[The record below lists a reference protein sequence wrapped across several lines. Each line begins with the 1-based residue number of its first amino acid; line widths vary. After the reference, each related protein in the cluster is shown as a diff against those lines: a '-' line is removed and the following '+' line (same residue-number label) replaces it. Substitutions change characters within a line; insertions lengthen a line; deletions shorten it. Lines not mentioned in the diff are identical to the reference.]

1 MLLFLSSLMKSV
13 GISQK
18 VYEKLREL
26 GNLSASKKI
35 EALLELCERHKEE
48 CIELLKSKYAE

>member
-1 MLLFLSSLMKSV
+1 MKSV